1 VTFTTPAAVGGLD
14 AGGWSGAASTAT
26 AALRVCRE
34 AERENS
40 RHLGLVAASAW
51 QEGAGLW
58 SAHARGSPLELTG
71 EQMANAFAIDV
82 TRIRDEAR
90 QHLKQGPVTPSNTT
104 DVGRVITVLNQ
115 VVATEMVC
123 YLRYTQNAI
132 VAQGIDREQV
142 ASMFQDHAAE
152 ELGHFQRVSDRI
164 NQLGGSPDMDPGT
177 MMERTHTQYTTTEDT
192 DLQGMIRENLVA
204 ERIVIA
210 AYAEIIRWL
219 GDADITSRRLI
230 EQILKEEEDHADEL
244 NDLFTG

>member
-1 VTFTTPAAVGGLD
+1 MGID
-14 AGGWSGAASTAT
+14 
-26 AALRVCRE
+26 
-34 AERENS
+34 
-40 RHLGLVAASAW
+40 
-51 QEGAGLW
+51 
-58 SAHARGSPLELTG
+58 
-71 EQMANAFAIDV
+71 FAIDV

-104 DVGRVITVLNQ
+104 DVDRVITVLNQ

-123 YLRYTQNAI
+123 YLRYTENAI

-142 ASMFQDHAAE
+142 ASMFRDHAAE

-164 NQLGGSPDMDPGT
+164 NQLGGSPDLNPAT
-177 MMERTHTQYTTTEDT
+177 MKERAHTDYSAPSDT
-192 DLQGMIRENLVA
+192 DLQGMIRENLIA
-204 ERIVIA
+204 ERIVIG

-244 NDLFTG
+244 NDLYAG

>member
-1 VTFTTPAAVGGLD
+1 MGID
-14 AGGWSGAASTAT
+14 
-26 AALRVCRE
+26 
-34 AERENS
+34 
-40 RHLGLVAASAW
+40 
-51 QEGAGLW
+51 
-58 SAHARGSPLELTG
+58 
-71 EQMANAFAIDV
+71 FAIDV

-104 DVGRVITVLNQ
+104 DVDRVITVLNQ

-142 ASMFQDHAAE
+142 ASMFRDHAAE

-164 NQLGGSPDMDPGT
+164 NQLGGSPDLNPAT
-177 MMERTHTQYTTTEDT
+177 MKERAHTDYSAPSYT
-192 DLQGMIRENLVA
+192 DLQGMIRENLIA
-204 ERIVIA
+204 ERIVIG

-244 NDLFTG
+244 NDLYAG

>member
-1 VTFTTPAAVGGLD
+1 MSETFV
-14 AGGWSGAASTAT
+14 
-26 AALRVCRE
+26 
-34 AERENS
+34 
-40 RHLGLVAASAW
+40 
-51 QEGAGLW
+51 
-58 SAHARGSPLELTG
+58 
-71 EQMANAFAIDV
+71 MDV

-104 DVGRVITVLNQ
+104 DVDMVITVLNQ

-142 ASMFQDHAAE
+142 ASMFTDHAAE
-152 ELGHFQRVSDRI
+152 ELGHFQRVADRV
-164 NQLGGSPDMDPGT
+164 NQLGGSPDMNPAT
-177 MMERTHTQYTTTEDT
+177 LAERAQTDYATPSDT

-204 ERIVIA
+204 ERIVIG

-219 GDADITSRRLI
+219 GTADPTSRRLI
-230 EQILKEEEDHADEL
+230 EDILKEEEDHADEL

>member
-1 VTFTTPAAVGGLD
+1 MSDTFV
-14 AGGWSGAASTAT
+14 
-26 AALRVCRE
+26 
-34 AERENS
+34 
-40 RHLGLVAASAW
+40 
-51 QEGAGLW
+51 
-58 SAHARGSPLELTG
+58 
-71 EQMANAFAIDV
+71 IDV

-104 DVGRVITVLNQ
+104 DIDQVITVLNQ

-142 ASMFQDHAAE
+142 ASMFTDHAAE
-152 ELGHFQRVSDRI
+152 ELGHFQRVADRV
-164 NQLGGSPDMDPGT
+164 NQLGGSPDMDPAT
-177 MMERTHTQYTTTEDT
+177 MAQRAQTDYATPTDT

-204 ERIVIA
+204 ERIVIG

-219 GDADITSRRLI
+219 GTADPTSRRLI
-230 EQILKEEEDHADEL
+230 EDILKEEEDHADEL